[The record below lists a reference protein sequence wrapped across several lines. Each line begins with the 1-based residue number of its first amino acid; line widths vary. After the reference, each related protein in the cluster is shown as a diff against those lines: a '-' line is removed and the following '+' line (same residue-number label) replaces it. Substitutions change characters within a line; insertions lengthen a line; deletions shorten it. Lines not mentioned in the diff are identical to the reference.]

1 MDYIECTHCGKQFAI
16 TEKVKAAEGKLVP
29 CAACKEKFKIV
40 INSEETSA
48 KGLKRKPMVSDEG
61 WDPSKTMPIPNEKDG
76 GASQPSDEQ
85 SIDDDDDEEASEVLA
100 QLQAARKKKMMTYAG
115 LGLVVLLL
123 LATSMMVTE
132 EEVVQSIAVVK
143 KAAPK
148 KVEIKDENNPAC
160 KQEAAK
166 QWLIDYQ
173 AMHGDYSADEF
184 VRILKRSQLQ
194 TKSVNEKCKR
204 STIIKE
210 IITAATAKEKP
221 EWFEAEIDVLQ
232 ANRKR

>member
-16 TEKVKAAEGKLVP
+16 TDRVRAAEGKLVP

-40 INSEETSA
+40 INSEETTA
-48 KGLKRKPMVSDEG
+48 KSLKRKPMVSDED
-61 WDPSKTMPIPNEKDG
+61 WDPQKTMPAPDEKG
-76 GASQPSDEQ
+76 GSATQPSDEQ
-85 SIDDDDDEEASEVLA
+85 SIDDDDEEAAEALA
-100 QLQAARKKKMMTYAG
+100 KLQAAKKKKMMIYAG

-123 LATSMMVTE
+123 LFFSMMTTDE
-132 EEVVQSIAVVK
+132 DEVVQPVAVVK

-173 AMHGDYSADEF
+173 AMHGNYSAVEF
-184 VRILKRSQLQ
+184 VRILKRSQ
-194 TKSVNEKCKR
+194 
-204 STIIKE
+204 
-210 IITAATAKEKP
+210 
-221 EWFEAEIDVLQ
+221 
-232 ANRKR
+232 